1 MAKEVTLEQLAASAA
16 NKKTEETA
24 KESGVK
30 SARTISTAEL
40 GKKLEAQHPEAK
52 KETVAK
58 DTPLVENAFNS
69 MTETIDKKMD
79 FIANEMMPKVM
90 ENAREIAMEK
100 EFGEL
105 EDDAP
110 IEETEPELDTNFDEE
125 DDGVYTTPDVD
136 LDGFA
141 DKEPVNTVQEKPV
154 GAGEEPAPK
163 VTKMPTKTTKVEE
176 VVEEESAGTSIDDF
190 DDLMKDLGIEDT
202 EQEIVDDEEET
213 QEELRERFKASMQSI
228 KITSDPIDVN
238 KFQISKTPVSA
249 AAVLGMI
256 GSPTKKRCDFPLIHT
271 ERNMTFE
278 ECSGPELE
286 ALRKTL
292 DNSNA
297 LNGVIASLRF
307 VYNHVV
313 DANKAT
319 FEDWCKSIRT
329 EDVEG
334 LYFGMYKACYGD
346 SNLLARY
353 DAPKNDND
361 KKACKKTSLIETPI
375 DDMIK
380 YKDDEAKELFDR
392 IMIEDTTTHEK
403 KIKSNLLVVSDDLA
417 LTYRDPSLYSTFIQ
431 YATLPAKITERY
443 GDLLNSMA
451 YVDGFFK
458 IDKAHG
464 AFVPIAIKEYPNNL
478 TKTVIN
484 KLKTYNDLLKTLNN
498 DQYSVMMGKLE
509 NLIGETKIS
518 FIYPKAT
525 CPECGNK
532 IEESPVESVLQLL
545 FTRAQLAQIK
555 NI

>member
-16 NKKTEETA
+16 NKKTEVTA

-79 FIANEMMPKVM
+79 FIANEMMPKVI
-90 ENAREIAMEK
+90 ENAREMALE
-100 EFGEL
+100 EELGEL
-105 EDDAP
+105 TDDAP
-110 IEETEPELDTNFDEE
+110 VREETESEPDTDFDEE
-125 DDGVYTTPDVD
+125 DDGVYATPDVD
-136 LDGFA
+136 LDNFT
-141 DKEPVNTVQEKPV
+141 DEEPKAISQEKPV
-154 GAGEEPAPK
+154 IAKEESSSK
-163 VTKMPTKTTKVEE
+163 VTPMPTKAKEE
-176 VVEEESAGTSIDDF
+176 VTYEDNAAGTSIDDF
-190 DDLMKDLGIEDT
+190 DDLMRDLGIDDA

-228 KITSDPIDVN
+228 KITSDPIDVS

-249 AAVLGMI
+249 AVVLGAI
-256 GSPTKKRCDFPLIHT
+256 GSPVKKRCDFPLVHT

-297 LNGVIASLRF
+297 LHGVIASLRF

-313 DANKAT
+313 DANKAK

-375 DDMIK
+375 DDMIR

-392 IMIEDTTTHEK
+392 IMMEDSTTHEK
-403 KIKSNLLVVSDDLA
+403 KIKSNLLVISDNLA

-431 YATLPAKITERY
+431 YAALSNKITERY

-451 YVDGFFK
+451 YIDGFFK
-458 IDKAHG
+458 IDKVNG
-464 AFVPIAIKEYPNNL
+464 TFIPIAIKEYPNDIS
-478 TKTVIN
+478 KTVVN
-484 KLKTYNDLLKTLNN
+484 KLKTYNSLLKTLNN
-498 DQYSVMMGKLE
+498 DQYNVMMGKLE

-518 FIYPKAT
+518 FIYPKAI
-525 CPECGNK
+525 CPECGNE
-532 IEESPVESVLQLL
+532 IDESPVESVLQLL

>member
-1 MAKEVTLEQLAASAA
+1 MAKEVTLEDLAASATSRKA
-16 NKKTEETA
+16 TEA
-24 KESGVK
+24 SRESGVR
-30 SARTISTAEL
+30 SATTISTAEL
-40 GKKLEAQHPEAK
+40 GKRLEAQHPEAK
-52 KETVAK
+52 KEIISEDA
-58 DTPLVENAFNS
+58 PLVKDAFNS
-69 MTETIDKKMD
+69 MNKTITERMERIDKAMEVVK
-79 FIANEMMPKVM
+79 
-90 ENAREIAMEK
+90 ENAREIAMEQ
-100 EFGEL
+100 ELGEL
-105 EDDAP
+105 ADNDVEVDVQVDSSDDADLENVEDEGVYTAPDIDIEGFSDSADDAP
-110 IEETEPELDTNFDEE
+110 IEQ
-125 DDGVYTTPDVD
+125 G
-136 LDGFA
+136 
-141 DKEPVNTVQEKPV
+141 KP
-154 GAGEEPAPK
+154 AEK
-163 VTKMPTKTTKVEE
+163 VTKMPVKNVEPTN
-176 VVEEESAGTSIDDF
+176 EEPNNAGTSIDDF
-190 DDLMKDLGIEDT
+190 DDLMKDLGLDDEN
-202 EQEIVDDEEET
+202 QEIVDDEEET
-213 QEELRERFKASMQSI
+213 QEELRERFKASMKSI

-256 GSPTKKRCDFPLIHT
+256 GSPVKKRCDFPLIHS

-297 LNGVIASLRF
+297 LNGVIASLKF
-307 VYNHVV
+307 VYMHVI
-313 DANKAT
+313 DANKPK

-329 EDVEG
+329 EDVEC

-361 KKACKKTSLIETPI
+361 NKACKKTSLIETPI
-375 DDMIK
+375 EDMIK

-392 IMIEDTTTHEK
+392 IMIEDSTTHER
-403 KIKSNLLVVSDDLA
+403 KIRSNLLVVSDDLA

-431 YATLPAKITERY
+431 YATLPSKVTERY
-443 GDLLNSMA
+443 ADLLNSMA

-458 IDKAHG
+458 IDRVNG
-464 AFVPIAIKEYPNNL
+464 SLIPITIKEYPNNL

-498 DQYSVMMGKLE
+498 DQYNVMMGKLE

-518 FIYPKAT
+518 FIYPKAI
-525 CPECGNK
+525 CPECGND
-532 IEESPVESVLQLL
+532 IDESPVESALQLL

>member
-16 NKKTEETA
+16 NKKTEVTA

-105 EDDAP
+105 ADDAP
-110 IEETEPELDTNFDEE
+110 VETESEPDIDFDDE
-125 DDGVYTTPDVD
+125 DDGVLAAPDVD
-136 LDGFA
+136 LDDFT
-141 DKEPVNTVQEKPV
+141 DEEPAEIFQEKPV
-154 GAGEEPAPK
+154 ITEDLPAPK
-163 VTKMPTKTTKVEE
+163 VTPMPTKTTKVEE
-176 VVEEESAGTSIDDF
+176 VDEEESAGTSIDDF

-228 KITSDPIDVN
+228 KITSDPIDVS

-313 DANKAT
+313 DANKAR

-329 EDVEG
+329 EDVEA

-353 DAPKNDND
+353 DVPKNDND

-431 YATLPAKITERY
+431 YSTLPAKITERY

-478 TKTVIN
+478 SKTVIN

-498 DQYSVMMGKLE
+498 DQYNVMMGKLE
-509 NLIGETKIS
+509 NLASETKIS
-518 FIYPKAT
+518 FIYPKST
-525 CPECGNK
+525 CPECGNEM
-532 IEESPVESVLQLL
+532 EESPVESVLQLL